1 MDLFRDIHIDF
12 MKYRKFWVVVSL
24 ALVVVG
30 IFSIFV
36 HGKLNVGI
44 DFAGGTQLTL
54 KFREQ
59 PDVDRLRNILAEA
72 GLADAQLQRFGEEGA
87 NEVMIKTPL
96 ADAEPETA
104 EGTEEGDVMAEAPE
118 TTDAVEEGRRDEVV
132 AALDAIYNVEVS
144 GIDVNQVGANQ
155 IGGIL
160 VAEDPLGLRDPNAD
174 DFAVADMEA
183 RYQALAESILERRRE
198 LGLFSTWDDLSGID
212 DVPPEVVETLQSEGH
227 LSQFAVLAVENVG
240 PTIGEELRKRGILAV
255 VLSMF
260 GMLFYIWVR
269 FELRFGIGALMAIVH
284 DVLVCLGIYALM
296 GFEFNLTTIA
306 AFLTLVGYSVNDTVV
321 VFDRVREN
329 LRKSRRQPLI
339 DVMNESINQT
349 LARTVLTSSTTLL
362 AVATLLVYGGDVL
375 RGFAFVLT
383 IGVVVG
389 TYSSIYIASP
399 FALLWDQLFGAEAKM
414 RRRKAARA
422 A

>member
-1 MDLFRDIHIDF
+1 MDLFRDSHIDF
-12 MKYRKFWVVVSL
+12 MKYRKFWIVVSL

-59 PDVDRLRNILAEA
+59 PDVDRVRDI
-72 GLADAQLQRFGEEGA
+72 LADAGLDDAQIQRFGEEGA
-87 NEVMIKTPL
+87 NEIMVKTPL
-96 ADAEPETA
+96 KEQ
-104 EGTEEGDVMAEAPE
+104 AEAAAGEDAVAEESEP
-118 TTDAVEEGRRDEVV
+118 TDAIEEGRRDEVV
-132 AALDAIYNVEVS
+132 AALDAVYNTEQS
-144 GIDVNQVGANQ
+144 GMDVNQVGSNQ
-155 IGGIL
+155 IASL
-160 VAEDPLGLRDPNAD
+160 LTERDPLGLVDPEAD
-174 DFAVADMEA
+174 DFAVEEVRV
-183 RYQALAESILERRRE
+183 RYQAIAESILEQRRE
-198 LGLFSTWDDLSGID
+198 LGLFSSWDDLTGVEG
-212 DVPPEVVETLQSEGH
+212 VPPEVVETLQDAGYLSE
-227 LSQFAVLAVENVG
+227 FAVLAVENVG

-255 VLSMF
+255 VLSMV
-260 GMLFYIWVR
+260 GMLLYIWLR
-269 FELRFGIGALMAIVH
+269 FELRYGIGALMAITH

-339 DVMNESINQT
+339 EVMNESINQT
-349 LARTVLTSSTTLL
+349 LARTVLTSSSTLV

-399 FALLWDQLFGAEAKM
+399 FALLWEQLFGAEARA
-414 RRRKAARA
+414 RRRKQARA

>member
-1 MDLFRDIHIDF
+1 MDLFRDSQIDF
-12 MKYRKFWVVVSL
+12 MKYRKFWIVVSL

-54 KFREQ
+54 KFRQ
-59 PDVDRLRNILAEA
+59 HPDVDRLRDI
-72 GLADAQLQRFGEEGA
+72 LADAGLEDAQIQRFGEEGA
-87 NEVMIKTPL
+87 NEVMVKTPL
-96 ADAEPETA
+96 AEVEAA
-104 EGTEEGDVMAEAPE
+104 EGAEAPE
-118 TTDAVEEGRRDEVV
+118 GAEAEETDAVEEGRRDEVV
-132 AALDAIYNVEVS
+132 AALDAVYNTEQS
-144 GIDVNQVGANQ
+144 GMDVNQVGANRIASYLNQ
-155 IGGIL
+155 R
-160 VAEDPLGLRDPNAD
+160 DPLGLKDPQAD
-174 DFAVADMEA
+174 DFAAGEVEA
-183 RYQALAESILERRRE
+183 RYQAIAESVLERRRE
-198 LGLFSTWDDLSGID
+198 LGLFSSWEDLSGVE
-212 DVPPEVVETLQSEGH
+212 DVPPEAVEALQSGGY
-227 LSQFAVLAVENVG
+227 LSEFAVLAVENVG

-269 FELRFGIGALMAIVH
+269 FELRFGIGALMAIMH

-339 DVMNESINQT
+339 EVMNESINQT

-399 FALLWDQLFGAEAKM
+399 FALLWDQLFGSEARA